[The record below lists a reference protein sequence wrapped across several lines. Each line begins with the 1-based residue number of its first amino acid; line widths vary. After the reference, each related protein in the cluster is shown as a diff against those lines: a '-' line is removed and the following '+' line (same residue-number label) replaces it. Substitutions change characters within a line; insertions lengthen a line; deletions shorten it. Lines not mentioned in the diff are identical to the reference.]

1 MGDPFAKPNRAS
13 TIGPVVQRRLGAVN
27 RKTTDE
33 VAKATVIAEI
43 KNSKI
48 FKVVVK
54 PGSSKNEVLGYS
66 EDKKAYV
73 IDIKA
78 AAEKGKANTE
88 LLNFLRKATGKRFV
102 IKNGIRSREKTL
114 IATSS

>member
-1 MGDPFAKPNRAS
+1 MDNFGLIERIKDS
-13 TIGPVVQRRLGAVN
+13 TMI
-27 RKTTDE
+27 
-33 VAKATVIAEI
+33 
-43 KNSKI
+43 S
-48 FKVVVK
+48 VVVK

-73 IDIKA
+73 ISIKA

-102 IKNGIRSREKTL
+102 IKNGIRSKEKTL